1 VLSFKWEIQ
10 LEDLCANENESVGKE
25 FDDAEERRDN
35 RKSEVLSTVGGLLL
49 HFNSRNR
56 GRWMQL
62 Q

>member
-1 VLSFKWEIQ
+1 MLSFKWEMQ
-10 LEDLCANENESVGKE
+10 SEDLCANENESVGKE

-35 RKSEVLSTVGGLLL
+35 GQTKVLSMVGGLLP

-56 GRWMQL
+56 RRWMQL